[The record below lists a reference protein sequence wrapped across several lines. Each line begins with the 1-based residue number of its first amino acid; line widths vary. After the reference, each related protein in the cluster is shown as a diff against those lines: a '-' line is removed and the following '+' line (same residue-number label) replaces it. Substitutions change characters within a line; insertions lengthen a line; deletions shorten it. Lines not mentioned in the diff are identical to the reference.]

1 MKKSLHSI
9 LTAAMFAAAVTTSL
23 SDPAASAQAK
33 INPAEESL
41 MDETWR
47 EQQGAYGPPNWF
59 TETELTEMTTTE
71 PQDVYGPPSWFTEP
85 TDEPASTTTSAETY
99 PEPVYGPPWIFA
111 KKGDMNY
118 DRVLNARDVTQLKRA
133 ILTGEFSDAEDYL
146 ADVNNDGLIDQ
157 EDVKALIRQ
166 LTGKPEDGEENAV
179 TTFITNSTDTTT
191 TTVTTPMT
199 YVLYGPPPA
208 Y

>member
-23 SDPAASAQAK
+23 SDPAASAQVTVS
-33 INPAEESL
+33 PAETQL
-41 MDETWR
+41 MDDTER
-47 EQQGAYGPPNWF
+47 GPQSAYGPPSWF

-146 ADVNNDGLIDQ
+146 ADVNGDGLIDQ

-166 LTGKPEDGEENAV
+166 LTGKPEDEDDPI
-179 TTFITNSTDTTT
+179 TTDITDLTEPPFST
-191 TTVTTPMT
+191 TTVC
-199 YVLYGPPPA
+199 LYGPPPA